1 MITVSDSSAAGAR
14 EDVSGAEARRILQDA
29 GFEVDA
35 PLVVPDERAALEVH
49 LNYCDGCATFLEQ
62 IRTTAALAGGVTPE
76 QIPEKVT
83 EALRA
88 AFRARQDA

>member
-1 MITVSDSSAAGAR
+1 MAERQHEHASGYTCREVVELVTEYLDGAMT
-14 EDVSGAEARRILQDA
+14 
-29 GFEVDA
+29 
-35 PLVVPDERAALEVH
+35 PDERAALEVH